1 MNWKTEIG
9 ISGGLAAA
17 LFVLLAASAAGQ
29 HGQARFADGLP
40 VDRAL
45 AAELQTAIDH
55 EAPAPSAFIVV
66 DVESGKIIATRG
78 INVAAHRLETP
89 GSTVKPFVL
98 MTMLESGRLDARKKM
113 LCHRP
118 LWIGGVRMDCSHP
131 EEVTQLDATEAI
143 AYSCNSY
150 VAQAAVR
157 FDADEIVQLYRRLGF
172 DSASGLAD
180 GEAAGR
186 IARSGVR
193 DQMLLEALG
202 HWGVEVTPLEL
213 LEAYR
218 KLALRVRRGGMADA
232 DAPVLAGLEG
242 SVAFGMGHAAFVDGM
257 RIAGKTGTS
266 EAPGRQ
272 QTHGFFV
279 GYAPAEKPEIAI
291 IVYVERGRGTDA
303 AGLAQPVLAAFA
315 KHPRSP

>member
-1 MNWKTEIG
+1 MLLALLV
-9 ISGGLAAA
+9 SSAAA
-17 LFVLLAASAAGQ
+17 Q
-29 HGQARFADGLP
+29 HGQTRFADGVP
-40 VDRAL
+40 IDRAL
-45 AAELQTAIDH
+45 AAELQQAIEH
-55 EAPAPSAFIVV
+55 ESPAASAIVV
-66 DVESGKIIATRG
+66 ASVESGKIIAARG
-78 INVAAHRLETP
+78 MELAAHRLETP

-98 MTMLESGRLDARKKM
+98 MTLLESGKLDAQKKM

-131 EEVTQLDATEAI
+131 EDITQLDATDAI

-157 FDADEIVQLYRRLGF
+157 FNADEVVQLYRRLGF
-172 DSASGLAD
+172 DSASGLAE
-180 GEAAGR
+180 GEATGR
-186 IARSGVR
+186 VAHSGTR
-193 DQMLLEALG
+193 DEMELEALG
-202 HWGVEVTPLEL
+202 HWGIEVTPLEL

-218 KLALRVRRGGMADA
+218 RLALRVRRGGVPEA
-232 DAPVLAGLEG
+232 DAPVLAGLES

-257 RIAGKTGTS
+257 KIAGKTGTS

-279 GYAPAEKPEIAI
+279 GYAPAEKPEIVVM
-291 IVYVERGRGTDA
+291 VYVERGRGTDA